1 MAQFSLNVPRAFQES
16 SGATEERAEQAGHSD
31 QQNPDPAER
40 SEHPSGCQAT
50 NEQLFAGRTSL
61 VQSIRVHLELD
72 SNVGMIYPMSLGFT
86 STITL
91 VLKSLLL
98 WLKL

>member
-1 MAQFSLNVPRAFQES
+1 MQCLIESTFGVLILAQLPLNVPRAFQES

-61 VQSIRVHLELD
+61 VQSFNLLD
-72 SNVGMIYPMSLGFT
+72 FD
-86 STITL
+86 
-91 VLKSLLL
+91 
-98 WLKL
+98 